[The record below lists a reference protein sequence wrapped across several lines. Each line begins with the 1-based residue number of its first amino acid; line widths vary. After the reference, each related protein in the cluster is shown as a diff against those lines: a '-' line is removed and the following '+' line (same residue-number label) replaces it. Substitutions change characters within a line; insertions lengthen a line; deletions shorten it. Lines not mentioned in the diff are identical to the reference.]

1 MEIMVHLRLLASLTI
16 ARCPD
21 SGRGSCGIFNPESE
35 NEMKSLFER
44 NEGDTFTA
52 YSDTASEIESQVCK
66 ALHDVAK
73 LIGEQSGQF
82 CIREFCM
89 VAHSAVSMF
98 ESEVSYDRRREDE
111 SRRHQA
117 KAARK
122 AGAK

>member
-1 MEIMVHLRLLASLTI
+1 MGFSTQ
-16 ARCPD
+16 
-21 SGRGSCGIFNPESE
+21 ESE

-44 NEGDTFTA
+44 NEGDTFSA
-52 YSDTASEIESQVCK
+52 YSDTASEVESQICK

>member
-1 MEIMVHLRLLASLTI
+1 
-16 ARCPD
+16 
-21 SGRGSCGIFNPESE
+21 
-35 NEMKSLFER
+35 MKSLFER
-44 NEGDTFTA
+44 EEGATFTA
-52 YSDTASEIESQVCK
+52 YSDTASEIESQICK
-66 ALHDVAK
+66 ALHGVAK

-117 KAARK
+117 KATQEDKDEMERRRFWYGEE
-122 AGAK
+122 GAK